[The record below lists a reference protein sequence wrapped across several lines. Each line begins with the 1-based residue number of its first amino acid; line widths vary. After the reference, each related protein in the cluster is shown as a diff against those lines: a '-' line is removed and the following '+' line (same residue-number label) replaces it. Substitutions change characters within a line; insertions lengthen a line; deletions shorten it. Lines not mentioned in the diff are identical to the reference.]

1 MMVENSLFLVL
12 NNITRDTFLEPTVL
26 ERFRTSLTK
35 VFGVPASAVY
45 ILGVEVFKDPRPQS
59 PSSNS
64 QSSSPAEML
73 EVAVA
78 VKVGQRYLSADYL
91 KECFYL
97 NATLFADSSSGFFQL
112 YSYDFWDEY
121 LCGSESCKNLER
133 CSIYWT
139 KTNQPRSPIK
149 RKYVTFSGIHL
160 KPNLDCK
167 CPHSFHGTNCDKD
180 FNMCF
185 TERCN
190 KNGKC
195 VSTDVGFSCVCKD
208 GYTGMMFSFSLFSL
222 VIITILVDDSLDSSN
237 CHGTMKRFEI
247 QKVYLFIYLFYFIY
261 LYNIYTV
268 FFFSFHNCYQ

>member
-1 MMVENSLFLVL
+1 MVENSLFLVL
-12 NNITRDTFLEPTVL
+12 KNVTRDSFLEPNVL

-45 ILGVEVFKDPRPQS
+45 ILGVEVFTDPRPETARQDS
-59 PSSNS
+59 VD
-64 QSSSPAEML
+64 SSPML

-97 NATLFADSSSGFFQL
+97 NSTQFAADSDPDSYFQL
-112 YSYDFWDEY
+112 FSYDFWNEY
-121 LCGSESCKNLER
+121 MCGSESCKNLKR
-133 CSIYWT
+133 CSIHWT
-139 KTNQPRSPIK
+139 QTNQPRSTIK
-149 RKYVTFSGIHL
+149 RKYVTFSGIFL

-167 CPHSFHGTNCDKD
+167 CPHLFHGKECDKD

-195 VSTDVGFSCVCKD
+195 VSTDDGFSCVCND
-208 GYTGMMFSFSLFSL
+208 GYTGRLWHCLFTSL
-222 VIITILVDDSLDSSN
+222 VYHYTCLIVYILY
-237 CHGTMKRFEI
+237 T
-247 QKVYLFIYLFYFIY
+247 
-261 LYNIYTV
+261 YNV
-268 FFFSFHNCYQ
+268 